1 MIAFIKAEKNKNKF
15 RINSALDKNNQKLSN
30 KENIKTKIVKNS
42 HINEKD
48 LSELEKNDQNS

>member
-30 KENIKTKIVKNS
+30 KENIKTKIVKNLY
-42 HINEKD
+42 INEKD